1 MGTDTA
7 SLAIIEVCLQSHDSF
22 EHPATLAR
30 DAAGTVPGVRV
41 AFGRHSYGQITEL
54 AEKSTLGHRA
64 PHAAIGVLGRTA
76 VIDLALAVRYGE
88 GVDEVARQVHQRVIT
103 QLRATVGVQDVTVNL
118 TVDDVAA

>member
-1 MGTDTA
+1 M
-7 SLAIIEVCLQSHDSF
+7 
-22 EHPATLAR
+22 
-30 DAAGTVPGVRV
+30 AAAQDQGSTR
-41 AFGRHSYGQITEL
+41 GRRIVEAGHSYGQITEL
-54 AEKSTLGHRA
+54 AEKATLGHRA

-76 VIDLALAVRYGE
+76 VIDLAVRYGE

>member
-1 MGTDTA
+1 VIANGAD
-7 SLAIIEVCLQSHDSF
+7 
-22 EHPATLAR
+22 R
-30 DAAGTVPGVRV
+30 RRV
-41 AFGRHSYGQITEL
+41 AAAQYQGSTRGRRIVETGHSYGQITEL
-54 AEKSTLGHRA
+54 AEKATLGHRA

>member
-1 MGTDTA
+1 MATA
-7 SLAIIEVCLQSHDSF
+7 PKQDSGEQRSQHD
-22 EHPATLAR
+22 
-30 DAAGTVPGVRV
+30 
-41 AFGRHSYGQITEL
+41 
-54 AEKSTLGHRA
+54 
-64 PHAAIGVLGRTA
+64 HAAIGVLGRTA